1 MPLQPS
7 TGFCKIKFFRVLA
20 LCCSIAAICPASLA
34 TQSVGESML
43 AAESKVRS
51 PIVNNLQSR
60 LTLNPERAEE
70 RDRLPS
76 DLYSDTELD
85 RDSKEQAN
93 NIPEFVAVA
102 PIETPETLAGLPNRG
117 DDRQEIPI
125 ANLLPETLPLVRK
138 PAPPAPVT
146 SPEQLLP
153 LAIAPGQP
161 EELTKINVS
170 FHQARSKSN
179 QVESPFEIL
188 DIEASSRSYDLTY
201 RQPIA
206 PTLKTEIA
214 IGMGALRGETDI
226 SLLGMDFPLYSEAD
240 AQAQLAYLRLLAPQ
254 GLVVGRSDVSDVQL
268 PIVDFDNFWHNRP
281 RVALQANSLLLQGLS
296 LGRVY
301 GKSWNARGG
310 WGIPAIGIKS
320 GDSWQQRGL

>member
-1 MPLQPS
+1 M
-7 TGFCKIKFFRVLA
+7 VA
-20 LCCSIAAICPASLA
+20 
-34 TQSVGESML
+34 GES
-43 AAESKVRS
+43 KGRS
-51 PIVNNLQSR
+51 PIANESLQSQ

-70 RDRLPS
+70 RDRVPS

-102 PIETPETLAGLPNRG
+102 PIETPETVAGLPNRG

-146 SPEQLLP
+146 SPEQLLS
-153 LAIAPGQP
+153 LAIAPGEP

-170 FHQARSKSN
+170 FYPARSKSN
-179 QVESPFEIL
+179 LVEPLWEIL

-214 IGMGALRGETDI
+214 IGIDARRRETDI

-240 AQAQLAYLRLLAPQ
+240 AQAQLPYLRLLAPQ
-254 GLVVGRSDVSDVQL
+254 ALVVGRSDVSDVQL
-268 PIVDFDNFWHNRP
+268 PIVDFDNLWHNRP

-301 GKSWNARGG
+301 GESWNARFV